1 LLSTRLSYRW
11 TISNDVLA
19 KSTISPVGRVTR
31 PIAPFPKPVKK
42 PLAPSSFA
50 PFIGFVTTPLTP

>member
-1 LLSTRLSYRW
+1 
-11 TISNDVLA
+11 
-19 KSTISPVGRVTR
+19 VTR